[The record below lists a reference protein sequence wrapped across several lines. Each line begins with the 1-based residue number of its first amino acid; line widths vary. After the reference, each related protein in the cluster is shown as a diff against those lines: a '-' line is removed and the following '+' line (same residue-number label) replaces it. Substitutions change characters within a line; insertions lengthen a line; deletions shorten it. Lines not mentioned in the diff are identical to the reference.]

1 VIVLEAKKKQKKSI
15 LYFFEHNYCVQYIL
29 EAIAL
34 SHVESKRRTFLWNLF
49 SLHQKNDNFSK
60 PNDILMLFAIML
72 TKNSCTTREDNNMS
86 GFDRH

>member
-1 VIVLEAKKKQKKSI
+1 MSRAKEELFYGI
-15 LYFFEHNYCVQYIL
+15 YFLCI
-29 EAIAL
+29 
-34 SHVESKRRTFLWNLF
+34 K
-49 SLHQKNDNFSK
+49 KNDNFSK